1 MLTDFW
7 GPVLAYSM
15 VALLMPLLIQFSQK
29 VKYCDMPTE
38 RKRHKYPLPL
48 CGGLGIFIGFYAI
61 YLAFL
66 PKVTAKSLAIFA
78 ASILIIGI
86 GVIDDWYKTKGKE
99 FSPLPRFCIQILAA
113 AIVYKYGVVFHGFEN
128 PITHEFVLLPVWL
141 KFVLTVTW
149 IFGVTTVI
157 NFSDG
162 MDGLAGGM
170 SAISAGTL
178 YIVAFVKGQS
188 DSALI
193 ALILTGAILGFLR
206 YNRHPAKVILGDSGA
221 TFLGFILG
229 VISIDGAFKQVTII
243 SMLIPILAL
252 GVPIF
257 DNIFVVVKRAMEK
270 KPIYKADRSQMHFR
284 LESQGLNQK
293 YVVRFMCLISLC
305 SSLLSIVLLLLKV

>member
-1 MLTDFW
+1 MNLT
-7 GPVLAYSM
+7 GPILAYAI
-15 VALLMPLLIQFSQK
+15 VGLMTPILIRLAIK
-29 VKYCDMPTE
+29 LKYCDMPSE
-38 RKRHKYPLPL
+38 RKRHKNPMPL
-48 CGGLGIFIGFYAI
+48 CGGLSIFIGFYLI
-61 YLAFL
+61 YLSFI
-66 PKVTAKSLAIFA
+66 PKITAKSLAIFA

-86 GVIDDWYKTKGKE
+86 GIIDDWYKTKGKE
-99 FSPLPRFCIQILAA
+99 FSALPKFIVQILAA
-113 AIVYKYGVVFHGFEN
+113 AIVYRYGVIFHGFEN

-170 SAISAGTL
+170 SAISAATL
-178 YIVAFVKGQS
+178 YIVAAAKGQS

-193 ALILTGAILGFLR
+193 AMILTGAILGFMR
-206 YNRHPAKVILGDSGA
+206 YNRHPAKVFLGDSGA

-229 VISIDGAFKQVTII
+229 VISIDGAFKQVTVI

-257 DNIFVVVKRAMEK
+257 DNVFVVIKRALEK

-284 LESQGLNQK
+284 LESQGLTPK
-293 YVVRFMCLISLC
+293 YIVRFMWLISLC
-305 SSLLSIVLLLLKV
+305 SSLLSIVILLLKV